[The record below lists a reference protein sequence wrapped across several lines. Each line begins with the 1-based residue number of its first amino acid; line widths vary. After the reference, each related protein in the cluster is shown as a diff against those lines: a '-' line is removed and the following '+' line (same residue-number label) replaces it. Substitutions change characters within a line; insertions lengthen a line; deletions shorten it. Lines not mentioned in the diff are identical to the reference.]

1 MSNDKKQPQVKF
13 QMIPMAQFPRV
24 TIRRPV
30 EPKPSK
36 MYQGKAK
43 NGTISPR
50 KAQ

>member
-1 MSNDKKQPQVKF
+1 MNNTKKKIIF
-13 QMIPMAQFPRV
+13 ALIPMAQMPRAEV
-24 TIRRPV
+24 RKPV
-30 EPKPSK
+30 LPKPSQ